1 MEQIQSFR
9 PTLTSLV
16 KALTADTK
24 TFFRQEVQLAKT
36 EISEKVSRM
45 SKNAVMLAVGGFVAY
60 AGAIVLLIGLGWL
73 AGWGFE
79 AAGLAPTVARALG
92 ITATGLIVAVVGY
105 VMLQKGLN
113 KMKSESL
120 APERTI
126 QTLQE
131 LGSSGQE
138 EAQTSLDQ
146 LDSEQLQQRVEA
158 TETRMGDTLDELG
171 HRLNP
176 SAIKEQVG
184 DRISANPYRAGL
196 IAMGVGVVSGLVMR
210 RKFQRA

>member
-9 PTLTSLV
+9 PTLTSLF

-36 EISEKVSRM
+36 EISEKMSRTTR
-45 SKNAVMLAVGGFVAY
+45 NAVMLAVGGFVAY
-60 AGAIVLLIGLGWL
+60 AGAIVLLIGVGWL

-79 AAGLAPTVARALG
+79 AAGLSPTVARALG
-92 ITATGLIVAVVGY
+92 ITAVGLLVAIIGY
-105 VMLQKGLN
+105 VMLQKGL
-113 KMKSESL
+113 KKIKSESL
-120 APERTI
+120 APERTM

-131 LGSSGQE
+131 LKSSGQAE
-138 EAQTSLDQ
+138 TTTSLDH

-171 HRLNP
+171 QRLSP

-196 IAMGVGVVSGLVMR
+196 VAMGVGVISGLLFR